1 MISITWTRELRDK
14 FAVAYEEAVAQRKD
28 VFTFD
33 GHEFVTSY
41 AKYLLQ
47 YLDSQLIAQPRR
59 TYARSRGGR

>member
-14 FAVAYEEAVAQRKD
+14 FAAAYEEAVRQHKD

-41 AKYLLQ
+41 AKYLLM
-47 YLDSQLIAQPRR
+47 YLNERMPPHPRR